1 MSTTDKSFL
10 QTILSLLDV
19 LSSHKTEGRSWIH
32 LLSLL
37 CIFTILNQPEQSPAS
52 TASSTQSANPLQKLL
67 GDLTKGASQ
76 GGGLG
81 GADTLLSL
89 LPLLNNP
96 QIKSKLNPN
105 NIAAMMNVV
114 QSLAGTATPTPA
126 KNTAPEPQP
135 ASMAVPP
142 ATPQPTSSA
151 PPLEAPPAPPSPPV
165 PPLSPTAPT
174 PQSSPP
180 TPAPTNRYLDWKSSF

>member
-19 LSSHKTEGRSWIH
+19 LSSHKTEGQSWIH

-37 CIFTILNQPEQSPAS
+37 CIFTILNQP
-52 TASSTQSANPLQKLL
+52 TANTVSSAQPVNPLQKLL
-67 GDLTKGASQ
+67 SDLTKGASQ
-76 GGGLG
+76 NGGLG

-96 QIKSKLNPN
+96 QIKSKLNPT

-114 QSLAGTATPTPA
+114 QNLTNSAAAPPA
-126 KNTAPEPQP
+126 KNT
-135 ASMAVPP
+135 VPSP
-142 ATPQPTSSA
+142 DIQSA
-151 PPLEAPPAPPSPPV
+151 PTGTVPAQPPAPPMTPPE
-165 PPLSPTAPT
+165 PT
-174 PQSSPP
+174 PSVSKPNSV
-180 TPAPTNRYLDWKSSF
+180 PTNRYLDWKSSF

>member
-1 MSTTDKSFL
+1 MSTTDKSLL

-19 LSSHKTEGRSWIH
+19 LSSHKTEGQSWIH

-37 CIFTILNQPEQSPAS
+37 CIFTILNQPHQS
-52 TASSTQSANPLQKLL
+52 TANTPSAQPTNPLQKLL
-67 GDLTKGASQ
+67 GDLSKGASQ

-96 QIKSKLNPN
+96 QIKSKLNPT

-114 QSLAGTATPTPA
+114 QNLTNGTSSPPTKSTAPTPDVQ
-126 KNTAPEPQP
+126 TAPTVV
-135 ASMAVPP
+135 A
-142 ATPQPTSSA
+142 PTQT
-151 PPLEAPPAPPSPPV
+151 PPAPPLTSPE
-165 PPLSPTAPT
+165 PT
-174 PQSSPP
+174 PPMPKS

>member
-1 MSTTDKSFL
+1 MSTTDKPLL

-19 LSSHKTEGRSWIH
+19 LSSHKTEGQSWIH

-37 CIFTILNQPEQSPAS
+37 CIFTILNQP
-52 TASSTQSANPLQKLL
+52 TANTSSAQPANPLQKLL
-67 GDLTKGASQ
+67 GDLTKGTSQ

-96 QIKSKLNPN
+96 QIKSKLNPT

-114 QSLAGTATPTPA
+114 QNLTNNVASPPV
-126 KNTAPEPQP
+126 KNTAPSPETQTASTVVASPQP
-135 ASMAVPP
+135 PPVP
-142 ATPQPTSSA
+142 
-151 PPLEAPPAPPSPPV
+151 PPSPPEPI
-165 PPLSPTAPT
+165 PPVSKPN
-174 PQSSPP
+174 
-180 TPAPTNRYLDWKSSF
+180 PAPTNRYLDWKSSF

>member
-1 MSTTDKSFL
+1 MSTTDRPLL

-19 LSSHKTEGRSWIH
+19 LSSHKTEGQSWIH

-37 CIFTILNQPEQSPAS
+37 CIFTILNQPNQPLAS
-52 TASSTQSANPLQKLL
+52 TASSAQSANPLQKLL

-76 GGGLG
+76 GGGIG

-114 QSLAGTATPTPA
+114 QSITGGITPPPA
-126 KNTAPEPQP
+126 KNQTIEPQP
-135 ASMAVPP
+135 ASMSVAP
-142 ATPQPTSSA
+142 ATPPQSPATPPVESPSASS
-151 PPLEAPPAPPSPPV
+151 PSPITPTTQASSS
-165 PPLSPTAPT
+165 SPTPT
-174 PQSSPP
+174 
-180 TPAPTNRYLDWKSSF
+180 TRYLDWKSSF